1 MKIPVIEW
9 FEKKQCDMIDMRQ
22 VEQSLLYKTFEH
34 RMLWR
39 TNKTDFIQSL
49 CKLMWQMSLNKSD
62 ETSRQWKL
70 QFPDKSMMQRD
81 HISVN
86 PLLIDAEI
94 QNISH
99 FD

>member
-1 MKIPVIEW
+1 
-9 FEKKQCDMIDMRQ
+9 
-22 VEQSLLYKTFEH
+22 
-34 RMLWR
+34 
-39 TNKTDFIQSL
+39 
-49 CKLMWQMSLNKSD
+49 MWQMSLNKSD

-86 PLLIDAEI
+86 PLIIVAEI